1 MSNPNRSALIN
12 TTYKVLQEH
21 YQPCQPPA
29 DRTLFEHLLYACCL
43 ENARPE
49 AADEAYAKLQQTFYD
64 WNEVRVTTVKELAET
79 MSSLPDGTAAAKRL
93 KHALQHIFETQY
105 SFDIEYLK
113 KQNLGKSV
121 KDLEAI
127 RGVTP
132 FVADYVTQHGLGGH
146 AIPLSQSIID
156 VLMVVGVV
164 TEAEAKRN
172 RVPGLERAIPKAK
185 GIEFASLLHQLAA
198 EFLLSP
204 TAASCGRCWCKST
217 PMRRTGWPSG
227 WPSRRRHPP
236 PPPEA
241 GTKRASTRSARA
253 AAPDSAP
260 AGTEAA
266 APKRKRTQTPEEAGR
281 AKTKAESQSGETP
294 AAAASKT
301 SATKQL
307 SKKKPR

>member
-1 MSNPNRSALIN
+1 M
-12 TTYKVLQEH
+12 
-21 YQPCQPPA
+21 
-29 DRTLFEHLLYACCL
+29 
-43 ENARPE
+43 
-49 AADEAYAKLQQTFYD
+49 
-64 WNEVRVTTVKELAET
+64 
-79 MSSLPDGTAAAKRL
+79 
-93 KHALQHIFETQY
+93 
-105 SFDIEYLK
+105 K

-164 TEAEAKRN
+164 TETEAKRN
-172 RVPGLERAIPKAK
+172 RVPGLERAISKAK
-185 GIEFASLLHQLAA
+185 GIEFSSLLHQLAA

-204 TAASCGRCWCKST
+204 HSSKLRALLLQIDPEAKERLAKHLAK
-217 PMRRTGWPSG
+217 PAEP
-227 WPSRRRHPP
+227 PP

-241 GTKRASTRSARA
+241 GTKRASSRSGRP
-253 AAPDSAP
+253 AAPNSAP
-260 AGTEAA
+260 PATETE
-266 APKRKRTQTPEEAGR
+266 APKRKRAPSSEETAH
-281 AKTKAESQSGETP
+281 AKTTAESETAETL